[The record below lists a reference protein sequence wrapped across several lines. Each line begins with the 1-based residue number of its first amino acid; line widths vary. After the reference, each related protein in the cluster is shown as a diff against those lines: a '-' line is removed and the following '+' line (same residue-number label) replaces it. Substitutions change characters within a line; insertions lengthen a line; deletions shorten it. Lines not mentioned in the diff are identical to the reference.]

1 MDAVL
6 SANFLGIAL
15 LLPLAGFFIV
25 TASPRHSR
33 LPFFYAL
40 ISSIGAFLAAIGL
53 IPQVMAHGAGF
64 TSIIDAPWVESLKI
78 RLHMGVDG
86 ISLWLILL
94 TTLLVPMA
102 VWATEKMVHER
113 RKSFFAMLLLFEFGI
128 IGVFSALDLVDFYVF
143 WEIAL
148 VPMYLMVGAWGGA
161 NRFKVSVKFFVYT
174 MAGSVLMLGSILYL
188 HSLTGSFDY
197 LDILKAISSGAL
209 SLNARD
215 QTLIFVGLLAAFAVK
230 APIFPLHTW
239 LPNTYAEA
247 PMPATFLLA
256 AVMSKMGTYGLLRFA
271 ITLAPAAAHRS
282 APWIAVC
289 AIIGIVYGALLA
301 LVQPNI
307 KRLLAYSSFSHIGV
321 IVLGIFAFNQQGAD
335 GAVYQMLAHGIST
348 GALFLLAGYLESRRH
363 SLEIADFGGVALS
376 APGLATAFS
385 IALFASI
392 GLPTLCNFVG
402 EFLLLQ
408 GAALANF
415 NWAIWGA
422 LGVILSAAYMLWMY
436 QRVFLGKLN
445 QAIEHFHDM
454 QWRDWVPI
462 VPLVLL
468 MVWLGCYS
476 QSFMPSIS
484 AATSQLLDNT
494 NMNNQ
499 YRVKVD
505 QPAARIAAIREPA
518 EVTHAR

>member
-1 MDAVL
+1 MDYLLPIL
-6 SANFLGIAL
+6 SLNYLAITL
-15 LLPLAGFFIV
+15 LMPLAGFFVI
-25 TASPRHSR
+25 TAAPRRSR

-40 ISSIGAFLAAIGL
+40 ISSLATFLAALRL
-53 IPQVMAHGAGF
+53 IRPALAHASGF
-64 TSIIDAPWVESLKI
+64 TSQIDSPWAESLRI
-78 RLHMGVDG
+78 RLHLGVDG

-102 VWATEKMVHER
+102 VWATEKMVKER
-113 RKSFFAMLLLFEFGI
+113 RKSFFAMLLLFEFGL
-128 IGVFSALDLVDFYVF
+128 IGVFSALDLFAFYVF

-148 VPMYLMVGAWGGA
+148 VPMYLMVGGWGGA
-161 NRFKVSVKFFVYT
+161 NRFKASLKFFVYT

-197 LDILKAISSGAL
+197 VDILRAVSSGQFT
-209 SLNARD
+209 LNGS
-215 QTLIFVGLLAAFAVK
+215 QQVLIFAGFLAAFAVK

-256 AVMSKMGTYGLLRFA
+256 AVMSKMGTYGLLRYGIA
-271 ITLAPAAAHRS
+271 LAPAAAHRF
-282 APWIAVC
+282 APWIAVL

-307 KRLLAYSSFSHIGV
+307 KRLIAYSSLSHIGF

-348 GALFLLAGYLESRRH
+348 GALFLLAGYLQVRRG
-363 SLEIADFGGVALS
+363 SLEIADFGGIAEL
-376 APGLATAFS
+376 APRLAAAFS

-392 GLPTLCNFVG
+392 GLPVLCNFVG

-415 NWAIWGA
+415 TWAVWAA

-436 QRVFLGKLN
+436 QRTFLGKLN
-445 QAIEHFHDM
+445 ETIEHFHDL
-454 QWRDWVPI
+454 QWRDWVPV
-462 VPLVLL
+462 VPLILL
-468 MVWLGCYS
+468 MVWLGCYT

-484 AATSQLLDNT
+484 AATSQLLDGT
-494 NMNNQ
+494 NMGNQ
-499 YRVKVD
+499 YRVK
-505 QPAARIAAIREPA
+505 AAAPGAVALA
-518 EVTHAR
+518 EVDHAH